1 MEDHAN
7 RLYNLLLKSVENFD
21 SKTVALSGGLDSSIS
36 AYLMKTKITRGITI
50 ITEDFLAKDLT
61 YSQLISKNLKIPLK
75 IKKVDLDE
83 LFDAIEN
90 VITILE
96 NFNDI
101 EIRNNIVIY
110 LALINIKESG
120 EKAIL
125 TGDGADEL
133 FAGYSF
139 LLRKDSRELKFDLDR
154 IKKIMHFPSV
164 EIGKKVGIK
173 IESPFLDSKIIDFSN
188 ELDKKELVGEKNGKT
203 YGKLLLRKIFQDK
216 ISSKIIWR
224 QKSPMQDGAGT
235 TGLVSLF
242 DNLLDNA
249 TFYERIKQIE
259 LNDNVKIRTKESLYY
274 YEIFRKKYGKLESQE
289 AKHTCPYCK
298 QSIQKGSKFCRMCG
312 AFPI

>member
-83 LFDAIEN
+83 LFYAIEN
-90 VITILE
+90 VITILK

-101 EIRNNIVIY
+101 EVRNNIVIY
-110 LALINIKESG
+110 LALIDVKKSG

-139 LLRKDSRELKFDLDR
+139 LLKKNSRELKFDLDR

-173 IESPFLDSKIIDFSN
+173 IESPFLDSKIINCSN

-216 ISSKIIWR
+216 ISYKIIWR

-242 DNLLDNA
+242 DNLLDNT
-249 TFYERIKQIE
+249 TFYERVKQIE

-274 YEIFRKKYGKLESQE
+274 YEIFRKKYGKLGTQD

-298 QSIQKGSKFCRMCG
+298 QSIQKDSKFCRMCG